1 MRIVLGCALA
11 VLMAGIGLAD
21 DKKADKIDA
30 KKLVGKW
37 EPKNSPEG
45 VSAVIDFQKDGKVV
59 VNFKSKGKEGK
70 LAGTY
75 KVEGN
80 KLTTT
85 MSFNGK
91 DVTET
96 ETITKLTDA
105 ELVTKDEKGKEET
118 LLRIKGKKEKK

>member
-11 VLMAGIGLAD
+11 VLMAGVGLAD

-30 KKLVGKW
+30 KKIVGKW
-37 EPKNSPEG
+37 EPKEKPKD

-59 VNFKSKGKEGK
+59 VNFKGNGKEGK
-70 LAGTY
+70 IAGTY

-91 DVTET
+91 EQTESA
-96 ETITKLTDA
+96 TITKLTDT

-118 LLRIKGKKEKK
+118 LLRLKGKK